1 MRGRGYLKAFVG
13 LLCVVG
19 GVSQANAS
27 LTVLVGE
34 PFGKF
39 GTMMP
44 VGHTS
49 LYLDRVCADGP
60 VKLRMCRAD
69 EPQGVTIARL
79 DAIGELDWIA
89 SPILDFLYG
98 TERAEEIPAFATE
111 ERVEEL
117 RQAYRRRVL
126 LQYFPDGTETRKKNN
141 EWWET
146 VGVSYSR
153 KVWGYELATSR
164 EQDEAFVARMNAMP
178 NRHAYRLHAMNC
190 ADFVADA
197 VNFYYP
203 GTVRSDRV
211 ADYALMT
218 PKQVA
223 RAVEAYG
230 DAHPELEPRV
240 TVYPQ
245 IAGTMRR
252 SRPVRGGTEMIL
264 KTKRYV
270 TVLTVIQ
277 PEITVALTALYL
289 KHGRWVMG
297 RGAEPQMPETV
308 MSEVLRERGATGME
322 AEGGGQ
328 GGDAGGVSQR

>member
-1 MRGRGYLKAFVG
+1 M
-13 LLCVVG
+13 
-19 GVSQANAS
+19 
-27 LTVLVGE
+27 TVLVGE

-60 VKLRMCRAD
+60 VKLRMCNAD

-98 TERAEEIPAFATE
+98 TEQPEEIPTFATE

-117 RQAYRRRVL
+117 RQAYRRREL
-126 LQYFPDGTETRKKNN
+126 LEYFPDGTETRKQNN

-153 KVWGYELATSR
+153 KVWGYELATTR
-164 EQDEAFVARMNAMP
+164 AQDEAFVARMNAMP

-203 GTVRSDRV
+203 GTVRSDHV

-223 RAVEAYG
+223 RAVQNYG
-230 DAHPELEPRV
+230 EVHPELQPRV
-240 TVYPQ
+240 YVFPQ
-245 IAGTMRR
+245 IAGSLRR
-252 SRPVRGGTEMIL
+252 SRPVRGGAEMIL
-264 KTKRYV
+264 KTKRYAA
-270 TVLTVIQ
+270 VLLVIQ
-277 PEITVALTALYL
+277 PELVLALTALYL
-289 KHGRWVMG
+289 KHGRWELG
-297 RGAEPQMPETV
+297 QGAEERPLKIVMAGVIKPQPEGTPQQ
-308 MSEVLRERGATGME
+308 
-322 AEGGGQ
+322 GGGEPAAVT
-328 GGDAGGVSQR
+328 GGAATEGVTSPDTTLPRR